1 MYIYIYTNK
10 YTKTSGNPERVSS
23 RHHILLT
30 WGCMIHV
37 YIIIYV
43 YNIYSI
49 LQHILWWGYI
59 YIYPK
64 ADPNNMGLYSMGIA
78 IRWDISQI

>member
-1 MYIYIYTNK
+1 MYIIYT
-10 YTKTSGNPERVSS
+10 
-23 RHHILLT
+23 
-30 WGCMIHV
+30 V
-37 YIIIYV
+37 YYGGDI
-43 YNIYSI
+43 
-49 LQHILWWGYI
+49 YI

>member
-1 MYIYIYTNK
+1 MYIIYT
-10 YTKTSGNPERVSS
+10 
-23 RHHILLT
+23 
-30 WGCMIHV
+30 V
-37 YIIIYV
+37 Y
-43 YNIYSI
+43 YSI
-49 LQHILWWGYI
+49 YYGGDI